1 MRRRVLG
8 LVLGALLGLAGC
20 QSAEVRT
27 RPPKPPEDYTPPPE
41 QDLRFS
47 QPTEY
52 PKDTLNKDN
61 LIRPKDSSDTAGLGT
76 PGAGGPAAARLNPG
90 IPR

>member
-1 MRRRVLG
+1 MRGRVLG
-8 LVLGALLGLAGC
+8 LLLGMLLGLMGC

-27 RPPKPPEDYTPPPE
+27 RPPKAPEDYSPPPE

-47 QPTEY
+47 QPPEY

-61 LIRPKDSSDTAGLGT
+61 LIRPKDSNDPS
-76 PGAGGPAAARLNPG
+76 GAGGMGGGGPGARFNSGMPH
-90 IPR
+90 